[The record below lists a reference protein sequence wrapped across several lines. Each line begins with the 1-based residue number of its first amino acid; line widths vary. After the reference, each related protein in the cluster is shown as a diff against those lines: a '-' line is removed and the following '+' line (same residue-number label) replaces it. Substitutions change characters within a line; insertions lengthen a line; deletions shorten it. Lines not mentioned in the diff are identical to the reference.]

1 MIRAELQAIYWPR
14 ASFSGSRHSALSL
27 ASLSAFTACQRR
39 NRFSTLGAHQRQ
51 HRNADKQITTT
62 QINLR
67 FPGPMFRGF
76 RLVMGLIF
84 LVRAPSMEIARCF
97 TSHSFRYVVQI
108 EPSQCTLS
116 SPGGPERPLALSSVR
131 LTFSPHTFSFVKA
144 GGHFA

>member
-39 NRFSTLGAHQRQ
+39 NRLSTLGAHQRQ

-62 QINLR
+62 QIHLR

-76 RLVMGLIF
+76 RLVMRLIF
-84 LVRAPSMEIARCF
+84 LIRAPSGEIARF
-97 TSHSFRYVVQI
+97 FVISVV
-108 EPSQCTLS
+108 SADV
-116 SPGGPERPLALSSVR
+116 LAEGALVR
-131 LTFSPHTFSFVKA
+131 VISDALAEQQRF
-144 GGHFA
+144 